1 MSNLKST
8 LFKGASF
15 SEVSEIFGLTILTLI
30 IVIAIMLIPS
40 AAKCKKHNPTI
51 IPLSEVRCSD
61 LERVIDECEA
71 ADDVALCRGR
81 YDVKIA
87 MCFRGQ

>member
-1 MSNLKST
+1 MKDIIAIPVLIFVISYFIT
-8 LFKGASF
+8 LFA
-15 SEVSEIFGLTILTLI
+15 I
-30 IVIAIMLIPS
+30 IAIANTTKWS
-40 AAKCKKHNPTI
+40 NGTYKPTI

>member
-1 MSNLKST
+1 MSSKNL
-8 LFKGASF
+8 
-15 SEVSEIFGLTILTLI
+15 EIFGMTFAILTIVMVI
-30 IVIAIMLIPS
+30 ILIPIAS
-40 AAKCKKHNPTI
+40 KSKKHNPTT

-71 ADDVALCRGR
+71 ADDVALCRAR

>member
-1 MSNLKST
+1 MNILKFI
-8 LFKGASF
+8 LVMPIFLVVAAISF
-15 SEVSEIFGLTILTLI
+15 
-30 IVIAIMLIPS
+30 
-40 AAKCKKHNPTI
+40 AAKTSHDHRIKHKPTI

-71 ADDVALCRGR
+71 AYDVALCRGR

>member
-1 MSNLKST
+1 MMMTGTEFRFLMV
-8 LFKGASF
+8 L
-15 SEVSEIFGLTILTLI
+15 ILI
-30 IVIAIMLIPS
+30 ILSVITC
-40 AAKCKKHNPTI
+40 AAKIEHENRANHKPATT
-51 IPLSEVRCSD
+51 PLSEVRCSD
-61 LERVIDECEA
+61 LERVINECEA

>member
-1 MSNLKST
+1 MKDIVDFPVLMFVISYFIM
-8 LFKGASF
+8 LF
-15 SEVSEIFGLTILTLI
+15 TI
-30 IVIAIMLIPS
+30 IAIANATKWS
-40 AAKCKKHNPTI
+40 GSTYRPTI

>member
-1 MSNLKST
+1 MTYTEIRFLIGLI
-8 LFKGASF
+8 LF
-15 SEVSEIFGLTILTLI
+15 
-30 IVIAIMLIPS
+30 IVFVITC
-40 AAKCKKHNPTI
+40 AAKTSHENRTNKPTTT
-51 IPLSEVRCSD
+51 PLSEVRCSD

-71 ADDVALCRGR
+71 SDDVALCRGR

>member
-1 MSNLKST
+1 MRD
-8 LFKGASF
+8 GA
-15 SEVSEIFGLTILTLI
+15 EISVATILILI
-30 IVIAIMLIPS
+30 MVIAITLSPI
-40 AAKCKKHNPTI
+40 AAKGKKHNPTTI
-51 IPLSEVRCSD
+51 QLSEVRCSD

>member
-1 MSNLKST
+1 MTDDTEFCFFMGLI
-8 LFKGASF
+8 LFI
-15 SEVSEIFGLTILTLI
+15 VLVI
-30 IVIAIMLIPS
+30 IY
-40 AAKCKKHNPTI
+40 AAKTSHENRTKHNKTAQ

-61 LERVIDECEA
+61 LERAIDECEA
-71 ADDVALCRGR
+71 SDDVALCRGR

>member
-1 MSNLKST
+1 MNRSNL
-8 LFKGASF
+8 
-15 SEVSEIFGLTILTLI
+15 EIFNISILILI
-30 IVIAIMLIPS
+30 MVIAIIMIPIS
-40 AAKCKKHNPTI
+40 AEGKKHKPTT
-51 IPLSEVRCSD
+51 IPLSEFHCSD

>member
-1 MSNLKST
+1 MN
-8 LFKGASF
+8 
-15 SEVSEIFGLTILTLI
+15 VICTLI
-30 IVIAIMLIPS
+30 ILASLIYF
-40 AAKCKKHNPTI
+40 AATKIEKDITYNKPTI

-61 LERVIDECEA
+61 LERVIDECET

>member
-1 MSNLKST
+1 MNRQNI
-8 LFKGASF
+8 
-15 SEVSEIFGLTILTLI
+15 EIFEMTILILI
-30 IVIAIMLIPS
+30 LVIAIILIPIV
-40 AAKCKKHNPTI
+40 AKGKKHNPTT

-61 LERVIDECEA
+61 LERAIDECEA

>member
-1 MSNLKST
+1 MKD
-8 LFKGASF
+8 
-15 SEVSEIFGLTILTLI
+15 I
-30 IVIAIMLIPS
+30 IAIPVLIFVISYFIMLFTIIAIANTTKWS
-40 AAKCKKHNPTI
+40 NSTYKPTT

-61 LERVIDECEA
+61 LERAIDECEA